1 MSNVYI
7 QSVAWDKHGGSET
20 ATHTILVGGRSG
32 DIYEAQLDP
41 RKKDKYWKKVYQ
53 LDDDVPVCGL
63 EYELFPDSGN
73 SSSSNSGGINLTN
86 GDDKMDSSSSSS
98 SSRGGKYFVMAVT
111 AQPTRYYQFVGGP
124 TFELLFSKFG
134 SGPNKMPAR
143 FNEFGTE
150 LPYSELH
157 LFSKNYAMRAESFAM
172 LTEVGILHGQLMFGS
187 QNAGDSVVKGKWTTR
202 QRSNV

>member
-1 MSNVYI
+1 MRF
-7 QSVAWDKHGGSET
+7 
-20 ATHTILVGGRSG
+20 LVGTRHGHIFEVQIDG
-32 DIYEAQLDP
+32 GG
-41 RKKDKYWKKVYQ
+41 KVVAHCVYK
-53 LDDDVPVCGL
+53 L
-63 EYELFPDSGN
+63 
-73 SSSSNSGGINLTN
+73 SSSIPIQGLCFEKFPT
-86 GDDKMDSSSSSS
+86 
-98 SSRGGKYFVMAVT
+98 RPTEPTKYFVMAVT